1 MRQCRMQPLKDGYG
15 YRDVDEDEFRPLFER
30 LRPQVFGT
38 TFTFRAEEAL
48 SEAERGAA
56 GSLRQRLG
64 PERFTLRLG
73 VYQGDELVGWHI
85 GRQEDAEKF
94 YMTNTAFL
102 PAHQGRGLYT
112 ALLPI
117 ILDRVAAEGFQITY
131 SRHTA
136 TNNRV
141 IVPKLKAGFIITGPE
156 VDDRFGTLVHL
167 SYYTNPL
174 RRKMMDVRSGEARL
188 DEDLLRHV

>member
-1 MRQCRMQPLKDGYG
+1 MPQCRMQPLKDGYG
-15 YRDVDEDEFRPLFER
+15 YRDVDEDEFRPHFER
-30 LRPQVFGT
+30 LRPQVFGA
-38 TFTFRAEEAL
+38 TFTFRAQEAL

-56 GSLRQRLG
+56 GSLHQRLG
-64 PERFTLRLG
+64 TERFVLRLG

-112 ALLPI
+112 ALLPLI
-117 ILDRVAAEGFQITY
+117 IERVSAEGFQVIN

-141 IVPKLKAGFIITGPE
+141 IVPKLKAGFIITSLE

-188 DEDLLRHV
+188 GEDLLPYV